1 MVMAMVTDRVPGT
14 GNSSAR
20 FERLISPQR
29 LDD

>member
-1 MVMAMVTDRVPGT
+1 MAMVMVTDMVPGA